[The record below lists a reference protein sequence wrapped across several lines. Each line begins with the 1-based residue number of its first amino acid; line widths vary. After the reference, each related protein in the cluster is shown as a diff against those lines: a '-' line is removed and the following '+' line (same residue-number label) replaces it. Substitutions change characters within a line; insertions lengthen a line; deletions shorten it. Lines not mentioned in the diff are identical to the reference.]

1 MNPGSEKPTP
11 QAGRGALGP
20 TFAAGLGGTCGGAS
34 TGEGQAGL
42 GEVGAGDGAA
52 VGLEG
57 VEAERAAGEEGGPA
71 GGGGRGISPRAALLG
86 QVGLL
91 SCPHDNSERNTTV
104 SFLPPLSWVAPP
116 PRGLGLHPA
125 PSQASGC
132 RQRGFR
138 VWERLWGPRRG
149 SHEAL
154 ETACGLLCSVHTGP
168 CLRSLRKALVTPEI
182 TPKAE

>member
-1 MNPGSEKPTP
+1 MNPGSKKPTP

-91 SCPHDNSERNTTV
+91 SCPHDNSLLPAS
-104 SFLPPLSWVAPP
+104 SFLGGTSPTWPRPP
-116 PRGLGLHPA
+116 PRPQPGLGL
-125 PSQASGC
+125 QAEGVP
-132 RQRGFR
+132 G
-138 VWERLWGPRRG
+138 LG
-149 SHEAL
+149 EAL
-154 ETACGLLCSVHTGP
+154 GTEKGLP
-168 CLRSLRKALVTPEI
+168 
-182 TPKAE
+182 